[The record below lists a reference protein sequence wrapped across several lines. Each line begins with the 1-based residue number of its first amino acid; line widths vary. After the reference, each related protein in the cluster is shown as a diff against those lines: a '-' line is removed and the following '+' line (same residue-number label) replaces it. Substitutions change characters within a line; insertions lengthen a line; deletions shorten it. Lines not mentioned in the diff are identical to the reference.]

1 MAKDSRARPGQMLKR
16 ERQKLGKILRQA
28 MVELNA
34 EFTDWPR
41 LVGGSFTVELTT
53 RAGLLSVTWYGDW
66 LACMFADPNLAA
78 RILPSGE
85 SRLNQCSGKWNFHF
99 GRVCAA
105 EALELFLTELKPI
118 LITAKVAGKE

>member
-1 MAKDSRARPGQMLKR
+1 MAKGSRARPGQMLKR

-66 LACMFADPNLAA
+66 LACLFADPSFAA

-99 GRVCAA
+99 GRVRAT